1 MDRLIEIRVN
11 GNHLWK
17 DSNLAGVQ
25 GEYNVTHLRITFDEG
40 WDGYAKTITFFDA
53 KGQNPVK
60 RILTTALLED
70 AAKDTRVYR
79 VAIPGEPLAEAGWC
93 SVVID
98 GLEGDVRQRT
108 AEDEL
113 KVLPAKDGTAAGEPA
128 DPTPT
133 LAEQLQEQIDAII
146 EDVKG
151 AAECAKHVEQTA
163 QDAEEARASAEAA
176 ARSESAAQ
184 DAQEAAEDAQ
194 AAAEQA
200 ARDAQAVANGLAGG
214 TLATTGYVDKKASTA
229 EANANKYTDD
239 KLDKIP
245 TPDVSGQIDAHNTS
259 ADAHADIR
267 GRAEWAIQNA
277 MNAYELADTKAHYFY
292 CYLDVTSLDEVDD
305 EFANGRIVMLC
316 DNYELWPLVYAEEG
330 YQYKFRMVGDST
342 VKTATL
348 DYDGWT
354 VSEEE
359 LGGDD
364 DSSASSI
371 PTNHASNSTTYGTGS
386 TALYGHVKLSDAT
399 DSYYGSSS
407 GIAASPKA
415 VKAAYDKAK
424 EALAAAEA
432 LEARLARARLGT
444 VTLLASTW
452 TSNGN
457 LHAQVV
463 EIDDVTENSQ
473 VDLTPSVEQLA
484 IFYEKD
490 LTFVTEN
497 DGGVVTVYAIGQKPT
512 NDYTIQVTI
521 TEVSA

>member
-25 GEYNVTHLRITFDEG
+25 GECNATKMRITFDEG

-60 RILTTALLED
+60 IILTTARLED

-79 VAIPGEPLAEAGWC
+79 VPIPGEPLAEAGWC

-98 GLEGDVRQRT
+98 GYEGDVRQRT

-113 KVLPAKDGTAAGEPA
+113 KVLPAKDGAAADEPA

-133 LAEQLQEQIDAII
+133 LAEQLQEQIDDII
-146 EDVKG
+146 EDVQG
-151 AAECAKHVEQTA
+151 AAECAKHVAQTA

-184 DAQEAAEDAQ
+184 DAQAAAEDAR

-200 ARDAQAVANGLAGG
+200 ARDAQTVANDLAGG
-214 TLATTGYVDKKASTA
+214 NLATTGYVDGKASAA
-229 EANANKYTDD
+229 ETNANKYTDE
-239 KLDKIP
+239 KFSEIS
-245 TPDVSGQIDAHNTS
+245 TPDVSGQINAHNTS
-259 ADAHADIR
+259 AAAHADIR
-267 GRAEWAIQNA
+267 ERAEWAIQNA
-277 MNAYELADTKAHYFY
+277 MNAYELADTKAHYYY

-316 DNYELWPLVYAEEG
+316 DEYDLWPLVYAEAG
-330 YQYKFRMVGDST
+330 YQYKFRLVGDTT

-348 DYDGWT
+348 DYEGWSVIET
-354 VSEEE
+354 E
-359 LGGDD
+359 LGTGQSVTPARIDGVELPAD
-364 DSSASSI
+364 AWE
-371 PTNHASNSTTYGTGS
+371 SNED
-386 TALYGHVKLSDAT
+386 GH
-399 DSYYGSSS
+399 
-407 GIAASPKA
+407 
-415 VKAAYDKAK
+415 
-424 EALAAAEA
+424 
-432 LEARLARARLGT
+432 
-444 VTLLASTW
+444 
-452 TSNGN
+452 
-457 LHAQVV
+457 LHSQVV
-463 EIDDVTENSQ
+463 DIDGVTEYSQ
-473 VDLTPSVEQLA
+473 VDLTPSVEQLVV
-484 IFYEKD
+484 FYEKD

-512 NDYTIQVTI
+512 NDYNIQVTI
-521 TEVSA
+521 TEVNL